1 MLLQHS
7 IKRIFLFTL
16 LLLIVIRS
24 QGQTY
29 LSEQR
34 SINTI
39 PDTATIQQS
48 IRYSK
53 TIQNTNTDSAVMIL
67 QTALQNSRTIRY
79 VHGITSSLF
88 TLGNIYSGNGMY
100 DKALVAFNED
110 TLYCR
115 LFPHEAPLLP
125 EIYNG
130 IACCYQYLYNYQEA
144 AKYLYKAAYAPGA
157 ASAGFSLGGVYNN
170 FGLMLSRMGQGD
182 EAMTY
187 LDKAEILA
195 KQGKDQDLLLAGIL
209 INKGTVYVDRKDWA
223 EGQKYLEAAINIG
236 AKNNFVSIQK
246 TALVNIGNIYLTQG
260 KAEQALPYLLRGYA
274 LKGHVNPVY
283 SNANKAILGAAYY
296 QLHQYKEGKKYL
308 LDALTEAQQLHL
320 GQNLLEINRMLSELN
335 AITGDYKNAYNY
347 YQTFTRL
354 KDSLENKDRIKN
366 INQFEIKYRVAEKDK
381 ALYQKQLLINMQQD
395 HLKNKNIWLTS
406 IIGIA
411 VFITVV
417 LSSLY
422 RINRHKQRLQ
432 EKQICILEQEKEINR
447 FNAIMQG
454 EEKER
459 ARLARELHD
468 GLGGMLAAVKMN
480 LSTLHNKYAVAGI
493 EQLPDINQFTEIEQM
508 LDDVS
513 GEVRKTAHNMM
524 PDVLVRHG
532 IIDALMLY
540 IDTINNGNKLYIKF
554 QPTGNWQS
562 LDMTFQLS
570 LYRIMQELIQNIVKH
585 ANASNAMV
593 QMNRTHNQLN
603 ILVKDNGSGFD
614 TQKIVVGLGLKNI
627 ESRINSFNG
636 KLYIQSAED
645 RGTAVNITFDLT
657 NKPNT
662 TA

>member
-1 MLLQHS
+1 MLHTRA
-7 IKRIFLFTL
+7 IKRIFFFTL
-16 LLLIVIRS
+16 LLPATIQS
-24 QGQTY
+24 QAQTY

-53 TIQNTNTDSAVMIL
+53 TIQNANTDSAITLL
-67 QTALQNSRTIRY
+67 QAALQNSRTIKY
-79 VHGITSSLF
+79 VHGVTSSLF
-88 TLGNIYSGNGMY
+88 ALGNIYSENGMY
-100 DKALVAFNED
+100 DKALTAFDED
-110 TLYCR
+110 TIYCR
-115 LFPHEAPLLP
+115 LFPREAPLLP

-144 AKYLYKAAYAPGA
+144 AKYLYKAAYTPGA
-157 ASAGFSLGGVYNN
+157 PSAGFSLGGVYNN
-170 FGLMLSRMGQGD
+170 FGLMLSRMGQED

-187 LDKAEILA
+187 LDKAEALA
-195 KQGKDQDLLLAGIL
+195 GQGKNQDLLLAGIL
-209 INKGTVYVDRKDWA
+209 INKGTIYVDRKDWTK
-223 EGQKYLEAAINIG
+223 GQKYLEAAINIG
-236 AKNNFVSIQK
+236 VKNNFVSIQK

-274 LKGHVNPVY
+274 LKGNVNPVY
-283 SNANKAILGAAYY
+283 GNANKAMLGAAYY

-308 LDALTEAQQLHL
+308 LDALAEAQQLHM
-320 GQNLLEINRMLSELN
+320 GQNLLEINRILSELN
-335 AITGDYKNAYNY
+335 AITGDYKQAYGY
-347 YQTFTRL
+347 YTTYTKL

-381 ALYQKQLLINMQQD
+381 ALFQKQLLINAQRN
-395 HLKNKNIWLTS
+395 HLENKNIWLIS

-411 VFITVV
+411 VLITVV
-417 LSSLY
+417 LLSLY

-432 EKQICILEQEKEINR
+432 EKQIRILEQEKEISR

-468 GLGGMLAAVKMN
+468 GLGGMLAAIKMN
-480 LSTLHNKYAVAGI
+480 LSTLHNKYAIAGI
-493 EQLPDINQFTEIEQM
+493 SHQPDINQFTEIEQM

-513 GEVRKTAHNMM
+513 SEVRKTAHNMM

-532 IIDALMLY
+532 IIDALALY

-554 QPTGNWQS
+554 HPTGDWQS

-570 LYRIMQELIQNIVKH
+570 LYRIMQELIQNTIKH

-593 QMNRTHNQLN
+593 QMNRTGNSLS
-603 ILVKDNGSGFD
+603 ILIKDNGSGFD
-614 TQKIVVGLGLKNI
+614 IKKSVAGLGLKNI
-627 ESRINSFNG
+627 ESRVNSFGG

-645 RGTAVNITFDLT
+645 KGTAVTITFDLT
-657 NKPNT
+657 NKPQ
-662 TA
+662 